1 VHTLEIHLLDLFTR
15 RLVGAARILVV
26 GQFAAEYEPSFL
38 DPDEPR

>member
-1 VHTLEIHLLDLFTR
+1 
-15 RLVGAARILVV
+15 VGAARILVV